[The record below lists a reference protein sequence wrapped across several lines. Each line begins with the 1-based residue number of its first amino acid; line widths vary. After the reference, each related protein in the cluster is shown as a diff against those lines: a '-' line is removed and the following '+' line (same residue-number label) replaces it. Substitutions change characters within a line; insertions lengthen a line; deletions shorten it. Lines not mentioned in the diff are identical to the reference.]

1 MACSVAS
8 QFLNVHARR
17 DPVDREG
24 LAVRRSARAWLQ
36 VRVVCGVP
44 CTLRASIRRAHQVRV
59 QECPGGQDLALRVPE
74 EWEVRQ
80 VWALHH
86 RQARRTV
93 HRADISSGAAAI
105 TATRSPK
112 KVQ

>member
-1 MACSVAS
+1 M
-8 QFLNVHARR
+8 NVHARK

-24 LAVRRSARAWLQ
+24 LAVRRSARARLQ
-36 VRVVCGVP
+36 VRVVCGVR
-44 CTLRASIRRAHQVRV
+44 CTPRASIRRARQVRA
-59 QECPGGQDLALRVPE
+59 QECLRGQDLALHGLE
-74 EWEVRQ
+74 EWEAHR

-93 HRADISSGAAAI
+93 HRADINSGAAAI

-112 KVQ
+112 KAQ

>member
-1 MACSVAS
+1 M
-8 QFLNVHARR
+8 NVHARK
-17 DPVDREG
+17 DQVDREG
-24 LAVRRSARAWLQ
+24 QAVRLLARVRLQ
-36 VRVVCGVP
+36 VRVVCGVR
-44 CTLRASIRRAHQVRV
+44 CTLRASIRRARPVRA
-59 QECPGGQDLALRVPE
+59 QECPDGQDLALRVPE
-74 EWEVRQ
+74 EWEARQ

-93 HRADISSGAAAI
+93 HRADINSGAAAI